1 MFLEGIKIANFFAE
15 PRDLG
20 LTHDIFYK
28 YDDKLSVL
36 IFVAIEKDYKDEFL
50 FNNESIIK
58 ITLDANSTKHYMYE
72 NVNEAELHNY
82 IVSKY
87 EKMSY
92 EEKDEFYKKIGF
104 SYDEILMLN
113 PEEFSKRTQIRKE
126 FSEFVANL
134 KNKQKL
140 LEDKVRLEISP
151 RFEIVQYENELK
163 TKVVFRLYKN
173 GRNITDYVTGDQ
185 LYEFFI
191 TNERSNDPDANIN
204 NLDDFNKKL
213 LNIIK
218 SFRIFRRGSYYDY
231 FDYSLFS
238 DFLEALKFV
247 KENSKDYFVVFS
259 AERASSKDVELID
272 CGNFDIGIDDN
283 GLLYSKVFNE
293 LNKKKAKFIKDRNYL
308 VTFERL
314 GFEKFA
320 IKYAK
325 INTYFEYLIADFL
338 IEHRFEKLDF
348 LNDIVEEKLLP
359 IAKNKV
365 TLSEK
370 QKEKLEA
377 GTLKLRIYAEFN
389 NKNELLINSKF
400 FVNKQEIPELNVLED
415 SKLVSEYNE
424 YKNFLESFKLDFKCT
439 INDEDQ
445 IVEFLK
451 ENIEKIELKAD
462 VYLSD
467 EIVKVQ
473 KSSRAK
479 FRVNS
484 ILSQDWLSL
493 SLSSESLTDEQV
505 KEVLSKYKRR
515 KKFIRLNDNSL
526 IYLDKNDI
534 EILNSLQ
541 DDFGFNEE
549 NEEVELPLYELF
561 KVSSYKDQVDLNY
574 DEKLLDILNNIK
586 EFRSAV
592 FLPHKCFDNTLRN
605 YQIDAFKW
613 LSILRKYKL
622 SGILADDMG
631 LGKTLETISF
641 ITSLKEEEPILI
653 VSPKSLIY
661 NWENEFKKWNPNLKV
676 KVVSGSREERH
687 EILSNLKWKEKIIY
701 VTAYDSLR
709 VDLDYYTH
717 GEFSLVI
724 LDEAQFIKNTH
735 AQKTKATKSLKAITR
750 LVLTGTPIEN
760 SLSDLWSIFDFLMPR
775 YLYSYQKF
783 KDEFETKILDKDKL
797 AEERLNGRIAPF
809 ILRRVKKDVLK
820 DLPPKIEESLI
831 VNMNDEQRALY
842 DSYLKEARE
851 LSLKEDSKFIL
862 LSALVRLR
870 QICVDPS
877 MFLENYNGVSEKLE
891 NTVSLVKDA
900 MENGHKIL
908 IFSVFT
914 KSLEHLIK
922 LLKKEGIKSYYICG
936 KTPAKERLKMADDF
950 NKKDDV
956 KVFLISLKAG
966 GTGLNL
972 TGADFILHLDPWWN
986 VAAENQASDRAHRIG
1001 QTRTV
1006 NVIKMV
1012 CKDSIEEKVLKLQEA
1027 KKDLMDKFIGEGE
1040 KGVVGLTDEDIEFLL
1055 S

>member
-1 MFLEGIKIANFFAE
+1 MFLEGIKIANFFDE

-92 EEKDEFYKKIGF
+92 KEKDEFYKKIGF

-113 PEEFSKRTQIRKE
+113 PEEFSKRTQIRRE
-126 FSEFVANL
+126 FSEFVTNL

-191 TNERSNDPDANIN
+191 TSERSNDPDANIN

-231 FDYSLFS
+231 FDYSPFS

-247 KENSKDYFVVFS
+247 KENSNDYFVVFS

-308 VTFERL
+308 VTFDRL
-314 GFEKFA
+314 AFEKFT

-377 GTLKLRIYAEFN
+377 DTLKLRIYTEFN

-400 FVNKQEIPELNVLED
+400 FVNKQEIPELNMLED

-424 YKNFLESFKLDFKCT
+424 YKNFLESFKLDLKCT

-445 IVEFLK
+445 IVKFLK
-451 ENIEKIELKAD
+451 EDIEKIKLKAD

-592 FLPHKCFDNTLRN
+592 FLPDKCFDNTLRN

-613 LSILRKYKL
+613 LSVLRKYKL

-797 AEERLNGRIAPF
+797 DEERLNGRIAPF

-891 NTVSLVKDA
+891 NMVSLVKDA
-900 MENGHKIL
+900 MENCHKIL

-950 NKKDDV
+950 NKKDDI

-1027 KKDLMDKFIGEGE
+1027 KKDLMDKFIGEGD
-1040 KGVVGLTDEDIEFLL
+1040 KGVVGLTDENIKFLL